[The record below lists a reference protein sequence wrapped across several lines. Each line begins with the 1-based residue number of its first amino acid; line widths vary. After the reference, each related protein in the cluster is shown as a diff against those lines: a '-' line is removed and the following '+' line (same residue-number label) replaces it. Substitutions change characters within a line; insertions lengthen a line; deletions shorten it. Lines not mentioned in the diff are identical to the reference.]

1 MGRRIFLGSRP
12 ATTLLELEVTERVF
26 SRTSRFVPHIVPRD
40 GFYCEESW
48 SEWPR
53 LIGVVP
59 ELNRERAAG
68 PAERVTARSER
79 LYEIHVDL

>member
-1 MGRRIFLGSRP
+1 MLIRAPPRSGRGGSQVQILPKCFRW
-12 ATTLLELEVTERVF
+12 ATV
-26 SRTSRFVPHIVPRD
+26 SVPHIVPRD

-68 PAERVTARSER
+68 PAERVTARPER
-79 LYEIHVDL
+79 VYEIHVDL